1 MKYIEKATAMIK
13 PIAATVGFS
22 LPKNTQHR
30 IAIIIGMQ
38 DKSAFNSFI
47 VYLIISQIENKVI
60 RLAF

>member
-38 DKSAFNSFI
+38 DKSAFNNFI
-47 VYLIISQIENKVI
+47 VYLIIP
-60 RLAF
+60 